1 MAWLVPCHRGGA
13 RLVPRAAR
21 RHRPERGGESV
32 PLCLASGLPTRPV
45 QGPPSRS
52 APCRPPAPP
61 CRAGFVL
68 RSPSGGA
75 TRFPPPRRH
84 HPSPRHHLPVRIT
97 APSVPSCLAVY
108 LTGPASREGP
118 GGALPRRSVP
128 PRRRSGAPAPPAS
141 PLLPAASPDLSALL
155 SCLTVTMF
163 CFAPKVFSR
172 PLVSAQALP
181 RFCAFSR
188 AAPLLP
194 VVILKRQ
201 FFRNQPACP
210 SPQCTHRVG
219 PRRTPRLLR
228 TPVTSVLCFRQVA
241 RPIGTKA

>member
-1 MAWLVPCHRGGA
+1 MSPGRRGDTGQSEEAKASPCVLRVA
-13 RLVPRAAR
+13 SPRA
-21 RHRPERGGESV
+21 PSK
-32 PLCLASGLPTRPV
+32 
-45 QGPPSRS
+45 GPPRG
-52 APCRPPAPP
+52 PPPAVRPLL
-61 CRAGFVL
+61 RAGPGL
-68 RSPSGGA
+68 SSEAPA
-75 TRFPPPRRH
+75 EAPPAFPPPRRH

-97 APSVPSCLAVY
+97 APSVPACLAVY

-228 TPVTSVLCFRQVA
+228 TPVTSVLCFLQVA

>member
-1 MAWLVPCHRGGA
+1 MSPGRRGDTGQREEA
-13 RLVPRAAR
+13 KASLCVLRVASPRAPSKGPPRGPPPAV
-21 RHRPERGGESV
+21 RPLLRAGPGLSSEAPPEAPPKS
-32 PLCLASGLPTRPV
+32 ASPPPSSHNGALRPV
-45 QGPPSRS
+45 LPGGLSHGP
-52 APCRPPAPP
+52 CE
-61 CRAGFVL
+61 
-68 RSPSGGA
+68 SGGSGG
-75 TRFPPPRRH
+75 
-84 HPSPRHHLPVRIT
+84 SPAALL
-97 APSVPSCLAVY
+97 SC
-108 LTGPASREGP
+108 
-118 GGALPRRSVP
+118 SVP

-155 SCLTVTMF
+155 SCLTVTTF